1 MKPILSL
8 ILPVYKVE
16 AYVGACL
23 DSILTALEQ
32 VESDESFEVICVD
45 DGSPD
50 RCGKI
55 LESYRERFAAL
66 ARADRVSYMVIH
78 QKNAGVSA
86 ARNAGLEAATGEW
99 LWFIDSDDSI
109 APFAL
114 AYLARALREHP
125 ADVFRF
131 EKQDVASQGAS
142 FQFGGGAVKN
152 YDLTKDSDVHAAIG
166 RGSWRC
172 FLWHACYRRALV
184 GDLRFLNGL
193 QPGEDDIFGLQM
205 VIRSSTLAVTDT
217 RLYNYVLR
225 ADSCMRA
232 MDLKKLNC
240 LLARSQILR
249 DNIRSWKYGSAALP
263 FFLKN
268 ERGGLRPILKMILR
282 LPSQEQRQILPLYY
296 RTGVLLFEGSPLR
309 QLLFRT
315 HCPQLILLYLSVSF
329 WIRVT
334 LLKLRVVRQLRDWV
348 RSRRG

>member
-16 AYVGACL
+16 PYVGACL
-23 DSILTALEQ
+23 DSILVAIEQ
-32 VESDESFEVICVD
+32 VKADESFEVICID

-50 RCGKI
+50 RSGEI

-66 ARADRVSYMVIH
+66 AHASRVAYTVIH
-78 QKNAGVSA
+78 QANAGVSA
-86 ARNAGLEAATGEW
+86 ARNAGLDAATGEW
-99 LWFIDSDDSI
+99 VWFIDSDDSI

-114 AYLARALREHP
+114 DYLARVLREYP
-125 ADVFRF
+125 VDVFRF
-131 EKQDVASQGAS
+131 EKQDVLSQDALPS
-142 FQFGGGAVKN
+142 SVEQPITF

-193 QPGEDDIFGLQM
+193 QPGEDEIFGLQM
-205 VIRSSTLAVTDT
+205 VIRSSTFAVTDT

-225 ADSCMRA
+225 SDSCMRA
-232 MDLKKLNC
+232 MNLKTLNC
-240 LLARSQILR
+240 FLARIPILR
-249 DNIRSWKYGSAALP
+249 DNILSWKYGSAVLP
-263 FFLKN
+263 IFLKN
-268 ERGGLRPILKMILR
+268 ERGELRPTLKMILR

-315 HCPQLILLYLSVSF
+315 HWPHLILLYLSVSL

-348 RSRRG
+348 RS